1 MEEIMRQNV
10 AIERVAA
17 QAREQALVEGEV
29 ALPGGIREEATVL
42 GCEARLVISG
52 VEPQQDRL
60 AMDGAVVFQVLYRQG
75 GDEVRVLEA
84 NCAFSHQ
91 ADLPGV
97 DARMR
102 PQVRGTIQSAT
113 AQPVSGRMR
122 LRAVTDLSARVFAP
136 EETEI
141 VAGIQKL
148 DALQTDETD
157 YELLR
162 HAASGTAS
170 ALLREE
176 FALDAGLP
184 IAETLYARAAAQ
196 VSSVSGG
203 EGRATVEGNVFMEV
217 FHAGSDPETP
227 LVVTEH
233 NFPFEHTVDLQGEPG
248 DDLRASVQV
257 QDVVASSVDAGDG
270 TRVLRT
276 ETVLDIEAESF
287 APQTLHTLRD
297 AYTLAGDRVALDTR
311 AVNCLSGITAL
322 EARETDKQV
331 LPLPADAPPVGRVLA
346 AILTPTATGA
356 EQVGG
361 RVIVEG
367 LLDSQIIYVPAGQT
381 AAVGARQEAPF
392 RIAFQGALPA
402 DAAIRLTASNVQA
415 EGISPDRVEVKYVMA
430 LDADVISEAAVQ
442 LPEGVEKTEA
452 EPERGGL
459 IMVWPQRG
467 ETYWDIA
474 KRLRVTVDSIKH
486 LNPSAAPGQALV
498 VMKKGEEGY

>member
-60 AMDGAVVFQVLYRQG
+60 AMDGAVVFQVLYR
-75 GDEVRVLEA
+75 
-84 NCAFSHQ
+84 
-91 ADLPGV
+91 
-97 DARMR
+97 
-102 PQVRGTIQSAT
+102 
-113 AQPVSGRMR
+113 
-122 LRAVTDLSARVFAP
+122 
-136 EETEI
+136 
-141 VAGIQKL
+141 
-148 DALQTDETD
+148 
-157 YELLR
+157 
-162 HAASGTAS
+162 
-170 ALLREE
+170 
-176 FALDAGLP
+176 
-184 IAETLYARAAAQ
+184 
-196 VSSVSGG
+196 
-203 EGRATVEGNVFMEV
+203 
-217 FHAGSDPETP
+217 
-227 LVVTEH
+227 
-233 NFPFEHTVDLQGEPG
+233 QGEPG

-467 ETYWDIA
+467 ESYWDIA